1 MPIAPV
7 KPKTDWANTELFK
20 GAPRISES
28 ATSALFS
35 IRAQEKIRVQL
46 LIPRW
51 QDIASYINPAMA
63 DWGED
68 SDESQPQPDFR
79 SLYDMTGP
87 TASSDF
93 ADGVQAN
100 AFSRTAPWLRL
111 LMEEDL
117 LNELHEVR
125 LWLQAMDRHCY
136 RQTNQSNY
144 YTEGR
149 SLLRTGADFSTAVML
164 RENNVERGIP
174 SYKNLHLKHC
184 LLMENRW
191 GEVDTLIRDLWLA
204 PFEAVAEFGIDN
216 VPTRVAD
223 AYRTNKVKKWLFQQF
238 IFPFGKFDLD
248 IDEKSLRGMP
258 IYSLYTCQQEKRAIR
273 AGGYERR
280 PFWAW
285 RHSRNPDG
293 SPYGGDGPGYH
304 QLSNVKQ
311 LNGMRR
317 DISRLRQRAAQPPL
331 KATDRLQGRIRL
343 EPNGITFLKPGEDFT
358 AALTTGN
365 IEGAWEMVK
374 EVQKEVRTGYH
385 ADLFLIFS
393 ANIER
398 LKTATEAELIQAEQ
412 VAMMTSFHG
421 RLSTEYIEPSIE
433 DLVAIELATG
443 RAPPP
448 PRILRGQMIKVDLV
462 SPLAQLQKRYLLLDN
477 TRRFLQEVI
486 ALAEIYPEGL
496 DNVDINNY
504 LRNAADIYHI
514 DQRVLRNLADVK
526 RIQQGRAVLK
536 AQMLQQ
542 QMQNEQAQAQAKV
555 YAASTK
561 PAAPGSPAA
570 TRNVSIRRNPQGEM
584 VGAQITEGQ
593 GNG

>member
-1 MPIAPV
+1 LLP
-7 KPKTDWANTELFK
+7 
-20 GAPRISES
+20 GSPRIAES
-28 ATSALFS
+28 AVNSLFS
-35 IRAQEKIRVQL
+35 IRAQEKIRVQP

-51 QDIASYINPAMA
+51 QDIASHINPAMA

-100 AFSRTAPWLRL
+100 SFSRIAPWLRL
-111 LMEEDL
+111 LMEEDR

-125 LWLQAMDRHCY
+125 LWLQAMERHCY
-136 RQTNQSNY
+136 RQLNNSPY

-149 SLLRTGADFSTAVML
+149 SLLRTGADFSNAVMF
-164 RENNVERGIP
+164 RENDIERGLP

-184 LLMENRW
+184 LLIENRW
-191 GEVDTLIRDLWLA
+191 GEVDTLIRDFWLA
-204 PFEAVAEFGIDN
+204 PYEAVGQFGREALPDK
-216 VPTRVAD
+216 VVD
-223 AYRTNKVKKWLFQQF
+223 AYLNNKTKKWLFQQF

-258 IYSLYTCQQEKRAIR
+258 IYSLYACQQEKKAIR
-273 AGGYERR
+273 AGAYERP

-285 RHSRNPDG
+285 RYSRNPDG
-293 SPYGGDGPGYH
+293 SAYGGDGPGYH

-311 LNGMRR
+311 VNGMRR
-317 DISRLRQRAAQPPL
+317 DISRMRQRAALPPL

-358 AALTTGN
+358 AALATGN

-374 EVQKEVRTGYH
+374 EVQKEIRTGYH

-412 VAMMTSFHG
+412 AAMLAAFNG
-421 RLSTEYIEPSIE
+421 RLSTEYTEPSIE
-433 DLVAIELATG
+433 DLVSIELATG

-462 SPLAQLQKRYLLLDN
+462 SPLDQLQKRYLLLDN

-486 ALAEIYPEGL
+486 ALAEIFPEGL
-496 DNVDINNY
+496 DNVDVNSY
-504 LRNAADIYHI
+504 LRSAADIYHI
-514 DQRVLRNLADVK
+514 DQRVLRDLADVK
-526 RIQQGRAVLK
+526 RIQQGRATLK

-542 QMQNEQAQAQAKV
+542 QMANEQAQAQAKV

-570 TRNVSIRRNPQGEM
+570 TRNVAIRRNPQGEM
-584 VGAQITEGQ
+584 VGAQITEG
-593 GNG
+593 GPNG